1 MESVDVDVAN
11 FQKLLMQISSE
22 PDSKKRNQLEA
33 GLTATL
39 NSQKII
45 IILQRILPDSNYAG
59 NMTIIDILWSSD
71 F

>member
-1 MESVDVDVAN
+1 MESVDAEVAN

-22 PDSKKRNQLEA
+22 SDSKKRSQLEA
-33 GLTATL
+33 SLTATL

-45 IILQRILPDSNYAG
+45 IILQRLLPDSNYAG
-59 NMTIIDILWSSD
+59 NMAIIDI